1 MMLNEIVR
9 PLLDWYEK
17 EHRILPWRLSK
28 NPYYIWISE
37 IMLQQTRVEAVKPY
51 FERFITAFPKI
62 DDVANAPEDQL
73 LKMWEGLGYY
83 NRVRNIQKAAKIVV
97 ENYGGKLPADY
108 NELKKLPGIGN
119 YTAGAVSSIAYNIP
133 APAVDG
139 NVMRVVS
146 RIEER
151 TEDIMKQSARSAVE
165 KALTEIMPEDKAGDF
180 NQALMELGA
189 TVCVPNGAPNCNNC
203 PVAALCGAYA
213 HGRIDELP
221 VKAQKKSR
229 KIEERTVLLIQ
240 DGDRVAIHKRENKGL
255 LAGLYEFPN
264 FLRKMT
270 EQEVLDYVKKLN
282 LIPLQIQKLENAKH
296 IFSHIEWHMTGYAV
310 KVAELD
316 ATLPKVKRNVS
327 EISNI
332 NVVEKKINSEDNK
345 GIRHDNNHEENNN
358 CLLSEDLIFV
368 DQKETEDIYTIPA
381 AFGAYTKY
389 MNIRLGQE
397 KYR

>member
-1 MMLNEIVR
+1 MRLNEIVH
-9 PLLDWYEK
+9 PLLAWYEK
-17 EHRILPWRLSK
+17 EHRILPWRMSK

-51 FERFITAFPKI
+51 FERFITAFPTI
-62 DDVANAPEDQL
+62 EAVANAPEDQL

-83 NRVRNIQKAAKIVV
+83 NRVRNIQKAAKMVM
-97 ENYGGKLPADY
+97 EKYNGKLPADY
-108 NELKKLPGIGN
+108 EELKKLPGIGN
-119 YTAGAVSSIAYNIP
+119 YTAGAVSSIAYNIS

-139 NVMRVVS
+139 NVMRVIS

-151 TEDIMKQSARSAVE
+151 AEDIMKQSARTAVE
-165 KALTEIMPEDKAGDF
+165 NALAEIMPEDKAGDF

-189 TVCVPNGAPNCNNC
+189 TVCVPNGAPNCEKC
-203 PVAALCGAYA
+203 PVVSLCGAFA

-221 VKAQKKSR
+221 VKAQKKPR

-240 DGDRVAIHKRENKGL
+240 DGDSVAIHKREKKGL

-270 EQEVLDYVKKLN
+270 EQEALDYVKSLD

-296 IFSHIEWHMTGYAV
+296 IFSHIEWHMTGYSV
-310 KVAELD
+310 KVASLE
-316 ATLPKVKRNVS
+316 
-327 EISNI
+327 
-332 NVVEKKINSEDNK
+332 EKPLSDNS
-345 GIRHDNNHEENNN
+345 
-358 CLLSEDLIFV
+358 LSEELIFV
-368 DQKETEDIYTIPA
+368 NQRETEDIYTIPA
-381 AFGAYTKY
+381 AFSTYTKY

-397 KYR
+397 KYRQEES

>member
-139 NVMRVVS
+139 NVMRS
-146 RIEER
+146 
-151 TEDIMKQSARSAVE
+151 
-165 KALTEIMPEDKAGDF
+165 
-180 NQALMELGA
+180 
-189 TVCVPNGAPNCNNC
+189 
-203 PVAALCGAYA
+203 
-213 HGRIDELP
+213 
-221 VKAQKKSR
+221 KKV
-229 KIEERTVLLIQ
+229 T
-240 DGDRVAIHKRENKGL
+240 
-255 LAGLYEFPN
+255 
-264 FLRKMT
+264 T
-270 EQEVLDYVKKLN
+270 LN
-282 LIPLQIQKLENAKH
+282 TSK
-296 IFSHIEWHMTGYAV
+296 S
-310 KVAELD
+310 
-316 ATLPKVKRNVS
+316 TL
-327 EISNI
+327 
-332 NVVEKKINSEDNK
+332 
-345 GIRHDNNHEENNN
+345 
-358 CLLSEDLIFV
+358 
-368 DQKETEDIYTIPA
+368 
-381 AFGAYTKY
+381 
-389 MNIRLGQE
+389 
-397 KYR
+397 

>member
-1 MMLNEIVR
+1 MSLNKITA
-9 PLLDWYEK
+9 PLLTWYEK

-51 FERFITAFPKI
+51 FERFVKAFPTI
-62 DDVANAPEDQL
+62 EAVAWAPEDQL

-97 ENYGGKLPADY
+97 ENYNGSLPADY
-108 NELKKLPGIGN
+108 EELKKLPGIGN

-139 NVMRVVS
+139 NVMRVIS

-151 TEDIMKQSARSAVE
+151 AEDIMKQSSRTAVEEALSAV
-165 KALTEIMPEDKAGDF
+165 MPKDRAGDF

-189 TVCVPNGAPNCNNC
+189 VVCVPNGAPNCEKC
-203 PVAALCGAYA
+203 PVAHLCGTFK
-213 HGRIDELP
+213 HGRMDELP
-221 VKAQKKSR
+221 VKAQKKPR
-229 KIEERTVLLIQ
+229 KKEERTVLLIQ
-240 DGDRVAIHKRENKGL
+240 DGDRVAIHKREKKGL

-264 FLRKMT
+264 FLKKMT
-270 EQEVLDYVKKLN
+270 EQEVLDYVKGLN
-282 LIPLQIQKLENAKH
+282 LIPLQIQKLEEAKH
-296 IFSHIEWHMTGYAV
+296 IFSHIEWHMSGYAV
-310 KVAELD
+310 KVAALD
-316 ATLPKVKRNVS
+316 EHQQGEFL
-327 EISNI
+327 
-332 NVVEKKINSEDNK
+332 
-345 GIRHDNNHEENNN
+345 
-358 CLLSEDLIFV
+358 FV

-397 KYR
+397 KYRQEEKK

>member
-213 HGRIDELP
+213 HGRIYELP

-270 EQEVLDYVKKLN
+270 EQEALDYVKKLN

-345 GIRHDNNHEENNN
+345 GIRHDNNLEENNN